1 MAAPMLTQTELLAEM
16 MTVEESGLTNKQMKD
31 AMDCLVYVV
40 KNQIS
45 QGNRVR
51 IPGIGTLDVRL
62 RKGTKKGTL
71 VRNPSSGE
79 MVKSAGKPAST
90 KVGFRA
96 LKPLNDVLPTP
107 QKAKAALAKG
117 AK

>member
-1 MAAPMLTQTELLAEM
+1 
-16 MTVEESGLTNKQMKD
+16 
-31 AMDCLVYVV
+31 
-40 KNQIS
+40 
-45 QGNRVR
+45 
-51 IPGIGTLDVRL
+51 
-62 RKGTKKGTL
+62 
-71 VRNPSSGE
+71 

-117 AK
+117 AT